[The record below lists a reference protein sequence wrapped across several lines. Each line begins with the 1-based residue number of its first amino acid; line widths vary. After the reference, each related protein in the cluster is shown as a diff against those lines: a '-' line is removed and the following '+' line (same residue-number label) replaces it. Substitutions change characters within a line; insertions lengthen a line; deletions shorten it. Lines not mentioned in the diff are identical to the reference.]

1 MWLDY
6 DLIQIHEKTFHHQA
20 NQWGDLTS
28 KNNIRTSI
36 YRKHFLSLDFIFQEF
51 SENSVRRTRIK
62 LKLKVFNVQQ
72 MPACESAYF
81 VYSKV
86 LKIFLEK
93 KMRFYV
99 LKFAENSLKH
109 KYGRIYIYR
118 SSRVEGLRK
127 ITILKVFGNFSKQYP
142 RWI

>member
-72 MPACESAYF
+72 TPTCENAYF
-81 VYSKV
+81 VYRKV
-86 LKIFLEK
+86 LKIFPEK
-93 KMRFYV
+93 KCDYMFW
-99 LKFAENSLKH
+99 N
-109 KYGRIYIYR
+109 
-118 SSRVEGLRK
+118 LRK
-127 ITILKVFGNFSKQYP
+127 TPSNTTMAESISIEAIVWRGCKK
-142 RWI
+142 